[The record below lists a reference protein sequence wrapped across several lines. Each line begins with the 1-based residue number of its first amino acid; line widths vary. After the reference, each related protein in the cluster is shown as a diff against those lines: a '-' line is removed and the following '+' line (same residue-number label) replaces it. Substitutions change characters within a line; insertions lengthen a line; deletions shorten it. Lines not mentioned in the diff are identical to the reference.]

1 MSPEQGAGTPD
12 VEHTPTSGSP
22 LARGRTEEVIPLV
35 EEVLHLGKR
44 TMETGRV
51 RVSLTTETVEETLRE
66 TLRNRH
72 AEVEHMPIG
81 REVSQVPVTRQEG
94 NTIIVPVVEEVL
106 VVTKKLVLKEEIHL
120 RFVDSEESVEQP
132 AERRVQ
138 RATVERLVPEQ
149 AASPAG
155 TAEWTDNTKGRQ
167 Q

>member
-1 MSPEQGAGTPD
+1 M
-12 VEHTPTSGSP
+12 
-22 LARGRTEEVIPLV
+22 

-44 TMETGRV
+44 TVETGRV

-66 TLRNRH
+66 TLRSRH
-72 AEVEHMPIG
+72 AEVEHVPIG

-94 NTIIVPVVEEVL
+94 NVIIVPVVEEVL

-120 RFVDSEESVEQP
+120 RFVDSEESVEQA

-138 RATVERLVPEQ
+138 RATVERLVPKQ
-149 AASPAG
+149 AASAAG
-155 TAEWTDNTKGRQ
+155 AAERTENPKGSQ